1 MIQTVLV
8 NVTLAWIF
16 SIVLIFVYSK
26 NDFEASQINRVSK
39 AMDNLTIFAK
49 FVNPRSVKNPSV
61 IKVMN
66 NIIKRKQN
74 RERSVQDN
82 NKKLLT
88 RAMIAS
94 AVLVFLTILATIRK
108 INIRGNQFDTRDA
121 ILGVIVAVFLLITEI
136 MLYFILFRSYDY
148 GTEEYIYKSLS
159 DICKDIAC

>member
-16 SIVLIFVYSK
+16 SIVLIFMYSK
-26 NDFEASQINRVSK
+26 NDFETSQINRVSK

-49 FVNPRSVKNPSV
+49 FLNPKSVKNPDV
-61 IKVMN
+61 LKVVSDVVN
-66 NIIKRKQN
+66 RKQN
-74 RERSVQDN
+74 RDRSVKEN

-94 AVLVFLTILATIRK
+94 AVLVTFTLLATVRK
-108 INIRGNQFDTRDA
+108 IKIRGNQFDTRDA
-121 ILGVIVAVFLLITEI
+121 ILGVVVAVFLLITEI

-159 DICKDIAC
+159 DICRDIAC